1 LSNPENG
8 FKCSKLEA
16 VPPEPDVIEMIIIQ
30 STFNTQSQ
38 TEFLNGDKKYLG
50 SRHKVYRDAG
60 TLVLLQCLETEKIF
74 GIVKLGIFSETGK
87 VYRQHHPLDT
97 DTYSGAMSKYN
108 KYDICIS
115 EFKEVNISFQ
125 SLARLIGIDNKKRN
139 NITKGHNLNFAKATF
154 KQPNEAEVLEKLE
167 IFVTAFFSST

>member
-1 LSNPENG
+1 
-8 FKCSKLEA
+8 
-16 VPPEPDVIEMIIIQ
+16 MIIIQ
-30 STFNTQSQ
+30 STFKTQSR

-50 SRHKVYRDAG
+50 HYQKVKRDAG

-74 GIVKLGIFSETGK
+74 GIVKLGIFPETGK
-87 VYRQHHPLDT
+87 VYREHHPLDT

-125 SLARLIGIDNKKRN
+125 SLAQLIGIDNKKRN
-139 NITKGHNLNFAKATF
+139 NIAKGHNLNFAKATF

>member
-1 LSNPENG
+1 
-8 FKCSKLEA
+8 
-16 VPPEPDVIEMIIIQ
+16 MIIIQ
-30 STFNTQSQ
+30 STFKTQSR

-50 SRHKVYRDAG
+50 HYQKVHREAG

-74 GIVKLGIFSETGK
+74 GIVKLGIFPETGK
-87 VYRQHHPLDT
+87 VYREHHPLDT
-97 DTYSGAMSKYN
+97 DTYSGTMSKYN

-139 NITKGHNLNFAKATF
+139 NITKGHNLHFAKATTF
-154 KQPNEAEVLEKLE
+154 NQPNEAEVLEKLE
-167 IFVTAFFSST
+167 IFVIAFLNSS